1 VTPQLFQPNLK
12 KGMSMTHFNAAL
24 AVTLLLLAA
33 CDRRPADEATGQT
46 PEPAASDLNALVEEY
61 FDRVL
66 ELNPL
71 YATSIGDYRFNDRM
85 ANTLSPEYLQNSEA
99 LDREYL
105 ERVLAIEPEQL
116 TGQDRLTYD
125 TFRWSREMDVAGY
138 RFSGYLQPINQ
149 FYSIANTFVQLGSGA
164 NVHPFKTV
172 KDYDDFLSRVGDFSI
187 IVDQAIEN
195 MRKGAEQ
202 GIVQPT
208 VLMEKVL
215 PQLESQITDDVEASS
230 FYTPV
235 KNMPEDFST
244 EDRERLTAA
253 WRESIEKRIVP
264 VYRRLH
270 NFIGDDYLG
279 ATRKSVGI
287 SELPDGE
294 AWYAYLVRLR
304 TTTDLTPAEIHQ
316 IGLDEVA
323 RIHGEMQGVMDE
335 VGFEGGLQDFFEY
348 LNTDER
354 FYFDT
359 PEELIQGYRDM
370 TDRVTELTKK
380 LFDVAPKTGFEVRAV
395 EPFREKSASGGSYQ
409 RGTPDGSRP
418 GVFYANTYDIKAR
431 PKWAMESLFLHEAIP
446 GHYFQIEIQQ
456 ELEGVPRFRRFGGY
470 TAFTEGWGL
479 YAESL
484 GKELGMYTDP
494 YQYFGALNAELWRAI
509 RLVVDTGLHSKG
521 WSRQDVLDY
530 MYANSAVKAARAVS
544 EAERYMAIPGQAL
557 AYKIGQ
563 LKIRELR
570 TRAEEILGDR
580 FDVVAF
586 HRLVLSQ
593 GAMPLTLL
601 EQRVDRW
608 IAEQA

>member
-1 VTPQLFQPNLK
+1 VTPQLFRPNLE

-85 ANTLSPEYLQNSEA
+85 ANTLSPEYLQTSEA

-149 FYSIANTFVQLGSGA
+149 FYSITNTFVQLGSGA

-608 IAEQA
+608 IAEQV